1 MMHVVKTLLSA
12 AVGILVLSGCSQN
25 HEGLLLG
32 TMTKAMLPDLKKES
46 KEAKAFLLSGQKCL
60 HKAKTVE
67 EANACNDQLRAKD
80 PDLEVD
86 DFTQWTPKEKA
97 EVDKFVDEHV
107 TFYDCII
114 AAPTVSVAA
123 ECKEP

>member
-1 MMHVVKTLLSA
+1 MNTKKYMLLIVIA
-12 AVGILVLSGCSQN
+12 LTVSGCSGK

-32 TMTKAMLPDLKKES
+32 SMTKTMLPEIKKES
-46 KEAKAFLLSGQKCL
+46 KEAKMFLLSGQKCL

-80 PDLEVD
+80 PELEVD
-86 DFTQWTPKEKA
+86 DFTQWTSKEKA
-97 EVDKFVDEHV
+97 EVDKFVNEHV
-107 TFYDCII
+107 AFYDCII